1 MLRKPRLLFLDEA
14 TSALDTENEALV
26 QEALDMLIKT
36 ARCTVVLV
44 AHRLSTVMSADQI
57 IVLENGLIRER
68 GKHEELVRAGELYS
82 ELFAR
87 QDLTASN

>member
-1 MLRKPRLLFLDEA
+1 MGPYFELSHHLLLFLDEA

-44 AHRLSTVMSADQI
+44 AHRLSTVMNADLI
-57 IVLENGLIRER
+57 AVINNGVVDT
-68 GKHEELVRAGELYS
+68 KLVTPRHTIYC
-82 ELFAR
+82 LFIDTR
-87 QDLTASN
+87 WLTMC